1 MPPTSPTRSAAKPL
15 PLGSNA
21 KGPPCLIGLAGPSG
35 AGKTTLAR
43 SLQTHLPGPATVLS
57 LDAYYRDLAA
67 LSPVAR
73 ARVNFDAPEAMDH
86 QRLAAD
92 LRQLAAGHRVEIPV
106 YDFATHTR
114 QATQHRLTPTDF
126 LIVEGLFALYWPDIN
141 ARYHLRLFVAA
152 DDALCLERRLAR
164 DRVKRGRSPASIRA
178 QYQEQVRP
186 MYRRHIQ
193 PTARYADLILDG
205 STPTEEQVATVLDS
219 L

>member
-1 MPPTSPTRSAAKPL
+1 M
-15 PLGSNA
+15 
-21 KGPPCLIGLAGPSG
+21 
-35 AGKTTLAR
+35 
-43 SLQTHLPGPATVLS
+43 LS
-57 LDAYYRDLAA
+57 LDAYYRDLAD
-67 LSPVAR
+67 LSPAAR
-73 ARVNFDAPEAMDH
+73 ARINFDAPESMDH

-92 LRQLAAGHRVEIPV
+92 LRQLAAGLRVEIPV

-114 QATQHRLTPTDF
+114 QAHQQSITPTDF

-141 ARYHLRLFVAA
+141 ALYHLRIFVTA

-164 DRVKRGRSPASIRA
+164 DRIERGRSPASIRA

-193 PTARYADLILDG
+193 PTARHADLTLDG
-205 STPTEEQVATVLDS
+205 STPTEAQVSVVLTT

>member
-1 MPPTSPTRSAAKPL
+1 
-15 PLGSNA
+15 
-21 KGPPCLIGLAGPSG
+21 
-35 AGKTTLAR
+35 
-43 SLQTHLPGPATVLS
+43 VLS

-67 LSPVAR
+67 LSPDER

-114 QATQHRLTPTDF
+114 QTNQQSLTPTDF

-141 ARYHLRLFVAA
+141 ALYHMRLFVTAA
-152 DDALCLERRLAR
+152 DALCLERRLAR
-164 DRVKRGRSPASIRA
+164 DRAERGRSPASIRA

-193 PTARYADLILDG
+193 PTARYADLTLDG
-205 STPTEEQVATVLDS
+205 STPTEEQVESILTAL
-219 L
+219 

>member
-1 MPPTSPTRSAAKPL
+1 MQPHAK
-15 PLGSNA
+15 A

-43 SLQTHLPGPATVLS
+43 ALQTHLPGPTTVLS

-67 LSPVAR
+67 LSAAAR
-73 ARVNFDAPEAMDH
+73 TRVNFDAPEAIDH
-86 QRLAAD
+86 SRLAAD

-114 QATQHRLTPTDF
+114 QAHQQSLTPADF
-126 LIVEGLFALYWPDIN
+126 LLVEGLFALYWPAIN
-141 ARYHLRLFVAA
+141 ALYHLRLFVTAT
-152 DDALCLERRLAR
+152 DVLCLERRLTR
-164 DRVKRGRSPASIRA
+164 DRVERGRSLASIRA

-205 STPTEEQVATVLDS
+205 STPVEKQVAAVLDA

>member
-1 MPPTSPTRSAAKPL
+1 M
-15 PLGSNA
+15 PLGSKA
-21 KGPPCLIGLAGPSG
+21 KGLPRLIGLAGPSG

-43 SLQTHLPGPATVLS
+43 ALQTRLPGSATVLS

-67 LSPVAR
+67 LSPAAR

-92 LRQLAAGHRVEIPV
+92 LRQLAAGHRVEIPM
-106 YDFATHTR
+106 YDFTTHTR
-114 QATQHRLTPTDF
+114 QAHQQNLTLTDF
-126 LIVEGLFALYWPDIN
+126 LLVEGLFALYWPDIN
-141 ARYHLRLFVAA
+141 ALYHLRLFVTAA
-152 DDALCLERRLAR
+152 DALCLERRLAR
-164 DRVKRGRSPASIRA
+164 DRVERGRSPASIRA

-205 STPTEEQVATVLDS
+205 STPTEEQVTAVLAA

>member
-1 MPPTSPTRSAAKPL
+1 M

-43 SLQTHLPGPATVLS
+43 ALQTRLPGSATVLS
-57 LDAYYRDLAA
+57 LDAYYRDLAD
-67 LSPVAR
+67 LSPVER

-114 QATQHRLTPTDF
+114 QATQRHLTPTDF

-141 ARYHLRLFVAA
+141 ALYHLRLFVAA
-152 DDALCLERRLAR
+152 ADALCLARRLAR
-164 DRVKRGRSPASIRA
+164 DRVERGRSPASIRA

-193 PTARYADLILDG
+193 PTTRYADLILDG
-205 STPTEEQVATVLDS
+205 STPTEEQVAAVLDA

>member
-1 MPPTSPTRSAAKPL
+1 MQPHAK
-15 PLGSNA
+15 A

-43 SLQTHLPGPATVLS
+43 ALHTHLPGPATVLS

-67 LSPVAR
+67 LAAAAR
-73 ARVNFDAPEAMDH
+73 TRVNFDAPEAIDH
-86 QRLAAD
+86 SRLAAD

-114 QATQHRLTPTDF
+114 QAHQQSLTPADF
-126 LIVEGLFALYWPDIN
+126 LLVEGLFALYWPAIN
-141 ARYHLRLFVAA
+141 ALYHLRLFVTAA
-152 DDALCLERRLAR
+152 DALCLERRLAR
-164 DRVKRGRSPASIRA
+164 DRVERGRSLASIRA

-205 STPTEEQVATVLDS
+205 STPIEEQVAAVLDA

>member
-1 MPPTSPTRSAAKPL
+1 MQPH
-15 PLGSNA
+15 SNA
-21 KGPPCLIGLAGPSG
+21 KGPPRLIGLAGPSG

-43 SLQTHLPGPATVLS
+43 ALQTRLPGPATVLS
-57 LDAYYRDLAA
+57 LDAYYRDLAG
-67 LSPVAR
+67 LSAAAR
-73 ARVNFDAPEAMDH
+73 GRVNFDAPEAVDH

-106 YDFATHTR
+106 YDFVTHTR
-114 QATQHRLTPTDF
+114 QANQHSLTPTDF
-126 LIVEGLFALYWPDIN
+126 LLVEGLFALYWPAIN
-141 ARYHLRLFVAA
+141 ALYHLRLFVAA
-152 DDALCLERRLAR
+152 ATALCLERRLAR
-164 DRVKRGRSPASIRA
+164 DRIERGRSPASIRT

-205 STPTEEQVATVLDS
+205 STPTEEQVAAVLNA

>member
-1 MPPTSPTRSAAKPL
+1 MQPYSK
-15 PLGSNA
+15 A
-21 KGPPCLIGLAGPSG
+21 KGPPCFIGLAGPSG
-35 AGKTTLAR
+35 SGKTTLAR
-43 SLQTHLPGPATVLS
+43 ALQTRLPGSATVLS
-57 LDAYYRDLAA
+57 LDAYYRDLAD
-67 LSPVAR
+67 LSLAER

-92 LRQLAAGHRVEIPV
+92 LHQLAAGRRVEIPV

-114 QATQHRLTPTDF
+114 QAHQQSLTPTDF

-141 ARYHLRLFVAA
+141 ALYHLRLFVTAA
-152 DDALCLERRLAR
+152 DAVCLERRLAR
-164 DRVKRGRSPASIRA
+164 DRVERGRSPASIRA

-205 STPTEEQVATVLDS
+205 STSTEEQVEVVLTT

>member
-1 MPPTSPTRSAAKPL
+1 MQPHAK
-15 PLGSNA
+15 A

-43 SLQTHLPGPATVLS
+43 ALQTHLPGPVTVLS

-67 LSPVAR
+67 LSAAAR
-73 ARVNFDAPEAMDH
+73 TRVNFDAPEAIDH
-86 QRLAAD
+86 SRLAAD

-114 QATQHRLTPTDF
+114 QAHQQSLTPAAF
-126 LIVEGLFALYWPDIN
+126 LLVEGLFALYWPAIN
-141 ARYHLRLFVAA
+141 ALYHLRLFVTAT
-152 DDALCLERRLAR
+152 DALCLERRLAR
-164 DRVKRGRSPASIRA
+164 DRIERGRSLASIRA

-186 MYRRHIQ
+186 MYRRHVQ
-193 PTARYADLILDG
+193 PTARYADLILDS
-205 STPTEEQVATVLDS
+205 STPIEEQVAAVLDA

>member
-1 MPPTSPTRSAAKPL
+1 MQPHSK
-15 PLGSNA
+15 A
-21 KGPPCLIGLAGPSG
+21 KGPPHLIGLAGPSG

-43 SLQTHLPGPATVLS
+43 AFQARLPGPVTVLS
-57 LDAYYRDLAA
+57 LDAYYRDLAD
-67 LSPVAR
+67 LSPVER
-73 ARVNFDAPEAMDH
+73 ARVNFDAPEAIDH

-92 LRQLAAGHRVEIPV
+92 LCQLAAGHRVKIPV

-114 QATQHRLTPTDF
+114 QAHQQSLAPTDF

-141 ARYHLRLFVAA
+141 ALYHLRLFVTAA
-152 DDALCLERRLAR
+152 DELCLERRLAR
-164 DRVKRGRSPASIRA
+164 DRVERGRSPASIRA
-178 QYQEQVRP
+178 QYQNQVRP

-205 STPTEEQVATVLDS
+205 STPTEEQVAAVLNA

>member
-1 MPPTSPTRSAAKPL
+1 MQPHAKAKEPPR
-15 PLGSNA
+15 
-21 KGPPCLIGLAGPSG
+21 LIGLAGPSG

-43 SLQTHLPGPATVLS
+43 ALHTHLPGPATVLS

-67 LSPVAR
+67 LAAAAR
-73 ARVNFDAPEAMDH
+73 TRVNFDAPEAIDH
-86 QRLAAD
+86 SRLAAD

-114 QATQHRLTPTDF
+114 QAHQQSLTPAAF
-126 LIVEGLFALYWPDIN
+126 LLVEGLFALYWPAIN
-141 ARYHLRLFVAA
+141 ALYHLRLFVTAA
-152 DDALCLERRLAR
+152 DALCLERRLAR
-164 DRVKRGRSPASIRA
+164 DRVERGRSLASIRA

-205 STPTEEQVATVLDS
+205 STPIEEQVAAVLDA

>member
-1 MPPTSPTRSAAKPL
+1 MQPHAK
-15 PLGSNA
+15 A
-21 KGPPCLIGLAGPSG
+21 KGPPRLIGLAGPSG

-43 SLQTHLPGPATVLS
+43 ALQTHLPGPTTVLS

-67 LSPVAR
+67 LSAAAR
-73 ARVNFDAPEAMDH
+73 TRVNFDAPEAIDH
-86 QRLAAD
+86 SRLAAD

-114 QATQHRLTPTDF
+114 QAHQQSLTPADF
-126 LIVEGLFALYWPDIN
+126 LLVEGLFALYWPAIN
-141 ARYHLRLFVAA
+141 ALYRLRLFVTAT
-152 DDALCLERRLAR
+152 DALCLERRLAR
-164 DRVKRGRSPASIRA
+164 DRVERGRSLASIRA

-186 MYRRHIQ
+186 MYHRHIQ

-205 STPTEEQVATVLDS
+205 STPVEKQVAAVLDA